1 MDEMFFLLERERD
14 SVPFDANV
22 ALFHQGRWVYAVKVG
37 ENAQPVQDV
46 DQSGELDIID
56 LVVERMVRDRRMA
69 WLLIREDEIEAIEDE
84 NERFHAKG
92 PHAHAYSEW
101 ANASNCTWSM
111 SDLDLTDDGT
121 EIRAYRSKREIS
133 QARRTFYIVVRNLW
147 PLIRER
153 VLAEYEAR
161 RIS

>member
-22 ALFHQGRWVYAVKVG
+22 ALFHQGRWVYAIKVG
-37 ENAQPVQDV
+37 ENAQPVQD
-46 DQSGELDIID
+46 LDIID
-56 LVVERMVRDRRMA
+56 LVVSRMVRDRRLA
-69 WLLIREDEIEAIEDE
+69 WLLIREDEIEAIEDDSV
-84 NERFHAKG
+84 RFHAKG

-101 ANASNCTWSM
+101 ANASNCTWSLG
-111 SDLDLTDDGT
+111 DLDLTDDGT
-121 EIRAYRSKREIS
+121 EIRAYRAKREIA

-161 RIS
+161 LKQWP